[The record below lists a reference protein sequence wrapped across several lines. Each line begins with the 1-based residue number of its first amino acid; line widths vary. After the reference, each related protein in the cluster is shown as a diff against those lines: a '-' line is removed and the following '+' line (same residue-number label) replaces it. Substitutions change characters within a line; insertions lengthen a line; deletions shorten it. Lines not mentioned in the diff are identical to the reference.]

1 MPKFVPELQPPM
13 RISFLHRALLIT
25 TLFTSTAPL
34 RAQCVGAIDGLS
46 PLPSS
51 NWTVINMPASLSVD
65 RTVATEAGSTTIV
78 VTGCSGTLVDVNA
91 PISGPGIPSG
101 AFITGGTCPE
111 LTISAPATAT
121 GTSTVTF
128 VLPAYAETAPPG
140 NAGTPAGVN
149 CSLSPA
155 SFQAFVCAGEFV
167 TYYMCPN
174 NAYTFSMC
182 TSIAWNSSITVT
194 NAAGTAVANGT
205 VNFDE
210 DGCGQAE
217 GHATLTFTPNVAGT
231 YRIRVLSADCT
242 VDPGICG
249 RLDVVTN
256 PVVVPVNDEPTGATP
271 LSVGTECTWTDASL
285 ANATTTN
292 GTTPSTPTNCG
303 PAPCSPG
310 SGLFAGRDV
319 WFSATVPLSGRI
331 AFRTEMLNG
340 SDMAMAAYDGPLDD
354 LFQLFGP
361 TFCNSCNDDQAEG
374 VAAPYLEFPVLQPGS
389 TVYVRVW
396 PRSGNPLFTDFR
408 ICATEPAPPVNDTPC
423 AATELPVNTS
433 CEALDLNTF
442 YATAATGNV
451 SLSPGT
457 PSCAA
462 NGTQDVWVRVVMPDA
477 PALFI
482 ETTYGSHSALA
493 LSAYTLTS
501 GDICGTGTLT
511 EQACAV
517 SALGGAAPSLTLTGT
532 AGTIYWVRIWGT
544 ELLNGTFSIC
554 ARQATPPVNDDPCG
568 ALPLDL
574 AYGCLPTA
582 YSSLYATRTPA
593 TGSAGTT
600 SIPDPGEPCA
610 TNDPQND
617 LWFTAVVPPNGA
629 LRFDMEE
636 STLTDAAMALYTA
649 TGACNEGTLSLTQ
662 WPGAGGCATS
672 GSEQGTDMPALQAS
686 GLEPGSTVYL
696 RVWRESGPEGEVRL
710 CGGRTD
716 APPGTCRYKLEL
728 SDAAND
734 GWDGAALSVCVYLQ
748 GAGVPLCTAY
758 TITGGAGE
766 VLIAADPGDVI
777 ELTFAD
783 NGTSVDQIGLRL
795 IALSSGAAF
804 VDLVDPPSQLLT
816 SFAVTSDC
824 APPAPLQTDCP
835 GAMELCEEGSVNVF
849 ASGLGTITELDAA
862 NQGCLA
868 DGEAQGHWFYLTTY
882 AEGSLAF
889 TMTPTDPDTDLN
901 WAIWGPEAPE
911 TLCDLDTPP
920 LRCSFATGTG
930 PTGLREIAEDA
941 SEGIEGD
948 GWVKPILSIVLR
960 NYLLY
965 VDAREAGGF
974 TFDLSFQ
981 NEPSDLVNCDGL
993 PTAIGA
999 SAPHGNALH
1008 LRPNP
1013 AQDQITLVGMQ
1024 FGDRSSWT
1032 IRDASGRMV
1041 QNGNFTKAGAEQATL
1056 SIAGLEAGAYLLE
1069 VSDGMGRSNST
1080 RFVKQ

>member
-13 RISFLHRALLIT
+13 RTSFLHRALLIA
-25 TLFTSTAPL
+25 TLLTSTSAL

-46 PLPSS
+46 PLPGT
-51 NWTVINMPASLSVD
+51 NWTVISVPGSLSLD
-65 RTVATEAGSTTIV
+65 RTVATVAGSTTIV

-91 PISGPGIPSG
+91 PITGPGIPSG
-101 AFITGGTCPE
+101 AFITGGTCPD
-111 LTISAPATAT
+111 LTISAPATITGSGTAT
-121 GTSTVTF
+121 F
-128 VLPAYAETAPPG
+128 ILPAYTEGAPPG
-140 NAGTPAGVN
+140 NAGTPAGVS

-182 TSIAWNSSITVT
+182 SSISWNSSITVT
-194 NAAGTAVANGT
+194 NAAGTTVANGAVT
-205 VNFDE
+205 FDD
-210 DGCGQAE
+210 DGCGEAD
-217 GHATLTFTPNVAGT
+217 GHATLTFIPAVAGT
-231 YRIRVLSADCT
+231 YRIRVLSGDCT

-249 RLDVVTN
+249 RLDVISN

-319 WFSATVPLSGRI
+319 WFSATVPISGRI

-340 SDMAMAAYDGPLDD
+340 SDMAMAAYDGP
-354 LFQLFGP
+354 

-374 VAAPYLEFPVLQPGS
+374 VSAPYLEFPVLQPGT

-423 AATELPVNTS
+423 AATDLPVNTS

-482 ETTYGSHSALA
+482 ETSYGSHTALA

-501 GDICGTGTLT
+501 GDICGTGTLL

-517 SALGGAAPSLTLTGT
+517 SAVGGAAPALTLTGT

-574 AYGCLPTA
+574 AFGCLPEV

-593 TGSAGTT
+593 SGAAGTT

-617 LWFTAVVPPNGA
+617 LWFTAVVPPNGE
-629 LRFDMEE
+629 LRLDTEE
-636 STLTDAAMALYTA
+636 STLTDAAMAVYTA
-649 TGACNEGTLSLTQ
+649 TGACAEGTLSLTQ
-662 WPGAGGCATS
+662 WPGAGGCATT
-672 GSEQGTDMPALQAS
+672 GSEQGADMPALQAS

-696 RVWRESGPEGEVRL
+696 RVWRESGPEGDVRL
-710 CGGRTD
+710 CAGRTD
-716 APPGTCRYKLEL
+716 VPPGTCRYELEL
-728 SDAAND
+728 SDAGND
-734 GWDGAALSVCVYLQ
+734 GWDGAALSVCIYLQ
-748 GAGVPLCTAY
+748 GAGTPVCTAY

-777 ELTFAD
+777 ELTFAA
-783 NGTSVDQIGLRL
+783 NGTSADQVGVRLVVLSTGTAIVDMT
-795 IALSSGAAF
+795 A
-804 VDLVDPPSQLLT
+804 PPSQQLI
-816 SFAVTSDC
+816 SFAVTTDC
-824 APPAPLQTDCP
+824 APPAPTQTDCP
-835 GAMELCEEGSVNVF
+835 GAVELCEEGPVDVF
-849 ASGLGTITELDAA
+849 ASGMGTITELDAS

-868 DGEAQGHWFYLTTY
+868 DGEAQGHWFYMTTY

-889 TMTPTDPDTDLN
+889 TMTPADPDTDLN
-901 WAIWGPEAPE
+901 WAIWGPEALE
-911 TLCDLDTPP
+911 DLCDLDTPP
-920 LRCSFATGTG
+920 LRCSFSNGSG
-930 PTGLREIAEDA
+930 PTGMREIAEDA
-941 SEGIEGD
+941 SEGLDGD
-948 GWVKPILSIVLR
+948 GWVKPILSVPLR
-960 NYLLY
+960 SYLLY
-965 VDAREAGGF
+965 VDSREAGGF
-974 TFDLSFQ
+974 SFDLTFQ
-981 NEPSDLVNCDGL
+981 NDPPNLVNCEGL
-993 PTAIGA
+993 PTAVNDADQRQG
-999 SAPHGNALH
+999 SLQV
-1008 LRPNP
+1008 RPNP
-1013 AQDQITLVGMQ
+1013 AQDQITLSGMV
-1024 FGDRSSWT
+1024 FASPAFWT
-1032 IRDASGRMV
+1032 IRDASGRTVRM
-1041 QNGNFTKAGAEQATL
+1041 GRFTNVMGEEAIL
-1056 SIAGLEAGAYLLE
+1056 SITDLDPGAYALDLL
-1069 VSDGMGRSNST
+1069 GPGGRQQVA